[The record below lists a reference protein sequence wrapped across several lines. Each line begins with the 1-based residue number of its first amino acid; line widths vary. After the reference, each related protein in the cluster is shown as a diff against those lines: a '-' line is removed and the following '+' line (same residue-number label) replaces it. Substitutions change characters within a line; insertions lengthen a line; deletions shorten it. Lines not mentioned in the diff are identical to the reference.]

1 MRNHNVQLRRRHP
14 NFRLPQSLRR
24 AVAPIGLIFVV
35 MALALAA
42 CSGQSEPPTPEPTA
56 TPETFPP
63 RELTVL
69 VGAGERTA
77 AINAFFPQRL
87 NIRAGDTV
95 TWKMNTEGDPH
106 SIIFTDQPPEDDVI
120 PVPGEGGS
128 RGDTLFGGGGPGPS
142 MLNPKILFPTR
153 DEGTRSEVWR
163 GSGYITSGIMF
174 PKLQQPPDIPLID
187 SFSLNFDRP
196 GVYPYVCGMHDFHKG
211 VIVVEEATAEDVPE
225 QDEIDR
231 SARKEIEPLEE
242 ITNSLHVIQSSDRVL
257 DKELG
262 PGGTS
267 LYVVAAGMGPPDAE
281 LTEFFPGNLTI
292 KKGDTVV
299 WVSSRWHSIVFNPG
313 GPFPPMYTPET
324 DDTRRVQMIINPIV
338 TLPVKAGQPF
348 LGRGHLQLGVD
359 GVRAAARR
367 RRLLTHL
374 RGGGPFQV
382 PVPRASGHGGH
393 DHRQRRPIKKRL
405 PKWET
410 SAQRCYR
417 WGGKWIVYAGYYR
430 CQPAQGMRC
439 QRSNAAGNS
448 IRRWVQS
455 LPWAQV
461 QRVAA
466 LLLA

>member
-1 MRNHNVQLRRRHP
+1 MMWNAAVAFYIHP
-14 NFRLPQSLRR
+14 ARQYVNRSVLPLLTSSDIRLPNRLRG
-24 AVAPIGLIFVV
+24 AAAPAGLALVA

-42 CSGQSEPPTPEPTA
+42 CSGPSEPPTPEPTA

-231 SARKEIEPLEE
+231 IARKEIEPLEE

-348 LGRGHLQLGVD
+348 LGEGIYSSGLMGYGQRPGGV
-359 GVRAAARR
+359 GYSLTFEVEGLFRYLCPVHPGMAGTITVRDD
-367 RRLLTHL
+367 
-374 RGGGPFQV
+374 P
-382 PVPRASGHGGH
+382 
-393 DHRQRRPIKKRL
+393 
-405 PKWET
+405 
-410 SAQRCYR
+410 
-417 WGGKWIVYAGYYR
+417 
-430 CQPAQGMRC
+430 
-439 QRSNAAGNS
+439 
-448 IRRWVQS
+448 
-455 LPWAQV
+455 
-461 QRVAA
+461 
-466 LLLA
+466 